1 MGLLG
6 AVESAGFAVGP
17 ALGGLIADIFS
28 FSSLWIFVSLECL
41 LGAFIF
47 LAFGRDPQNME
58 RHQHPFFSGALKRY
72 ITTRKLIVLY
82 TSFAVFLLGFALLGP
97 NLNVYL
103 FNLGYQKTTI
113 GMMALIGV
121 GISTLMQPIIGSASD
136 RYGRKLFFIIAPA
149 NLALGN
155 IILFYAT
162 NLPMVLASQ
171 ILIGNYNIF
180 QLIGSAYISDSVPST
195 VKSGA
200 LGLFG
205 SVGSLSRSLGAI
217 IGGYIIAFTSVRT
230 LIGISMMFP
239 IFSIVYIQFFLT
251 EPTTAK

>member
-1 MGLLG
+1 
-6 AVESAGFAVGP
+6 
-17 ALGGLIADIFS
+17 FS
-28 FSSLWIFVSLECL
+28 FPSLWIFVSLECL
-41 LGAFIF
+41 LGALIF
-47 LAFGRDPQNME
+47 LIFGRDPRNME
-58 RHQHPFFSGALKRY
+58 RHQHRFFSRALKRY
-72 ITTRKLIVLY
+72 ITSRKLVVLY

-121 GISTLMQPIIGSASD
+121 GISTLVQPVIGSASD
-136 RYGRKLFFIIAPA
+136 RYGRKLFFIIAA
-149 NLALGN
+149 TNLAFGN

-217 IGGYIIAFTSVRT
+217 IGGYVITFTNVRT
-230 LIGISMMFP
+230 LIGYSIMFP
-239 IFSIVYIQFFLT
+239 IFSIVYIHFFLT